1 MKTTMDAT
9 MNRAAAPY
17 LLFLGD
23 ARDPLAVKG
32 CMGVKIWRPE
42 KALAQLRLPGCSED
56 LGLPDMTPDEAV
68 AAGCRTMLVGV
79 ANAGGFVPDGWVP
92 TIVAA
97 LQAGLDV
104 MAGMHRRMADIPQ
117 VAAAAKAHGR
127 RLFDVRQP
135 SQAFQ
140 VGQGTSR
147 AGKRV
152 LTVGTDCSLGKMFA
166 ALALEKEMRRRGMK
180 ASFRAT
186 GQSGIF
192 IAGEGVAVDGVV
204 ADFISGSVEWLCPAN
219 DPDHWDVVEGQGS
232 LFHPSFA
239 GVSLGLLHGAQA
251 DALVMCHEPGRPH
264 MRGLPGRPL
273 PSLEAC
279 IEANERAGRLTNPAA
294 TTVGIAANTSA
305 MAEGKALAWLEATSQ
320 RLALPCCDPL
330 RTGVGAIVDRL
341 QAL

>member
-1 MKTTMDAT
+1 MEAME
-9 MNRAAAPY
+9 RAAAPY

-23 ARDPLAVKG
+23 ARDPLAIKG
-32 CMGVKIWRPE
+32 CTGVTIWRPE
-42 KALAQLRLPGCSED
+42 KAAAQLRLAGCSED
-56 LGLPDMTPDEAV
+56 LGLPDMTPAEAA

-79 ANAGGFVPDGWVP
+79 ANAGGFVPQGWVP

-97 LQAGLDV
+97 LEAGLDV
-104 MAGMHRRMADIPQ
+104 MAGMHRRLADIPE
-117 VAAAAKAHGR
+117 VAAAARGHGR

-135 SQAFQ
+135 TREFE
-140 VGQGTSR
+140 VGKGTPRQGR
-147 AGKRV
+147 RV
-152 LTVGTDCSLGKMFA
+152 LTVGTDCSLGKMFTS
-166 ALALEKEMRRRGMK
+166 LAIEKEMRRRGLK

-204 ADFISGSVEWLCPAN
+204 ADFISGCIEWLCPAN
-219 DPDHWDVVEGQGS
+219 EADHWDVIEGQGS

-273 PSLEAC
+273 PSLEEC
-279 IEANERAGRLTNPAA
+279 IEANESAGRLTNPAVA
-294 TTVGIAANTSA
+294 TVGITANTSA
-305 MAEGKALAWLEATSQ
+305 MAEDEALAWLEATSK

-330 RTGVGAIVDRL
+330 RTGVDAIVDRL